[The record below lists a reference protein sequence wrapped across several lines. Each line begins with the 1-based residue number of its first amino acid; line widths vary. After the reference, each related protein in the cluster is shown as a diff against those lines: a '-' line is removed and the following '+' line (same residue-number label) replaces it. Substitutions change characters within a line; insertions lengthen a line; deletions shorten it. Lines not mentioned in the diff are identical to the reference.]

1 MAAMDT
7 LIQQQA
13 ATISGMQ
20 TSVQTLTSQ
29 MALQTPFVAFD
40 VQYKDD
46 PHNNVAS
53 HDILKFDAIS
63 MNIGNAY
70 TASNGMFQAPV
81 SGVYLFHVKLTP
93 NPHGSIYAY
102 LVKEGQNV
110 DSVNAHDDTGNE
122 TGDTVRILQE
132 PFVGFDVTFSDDPH
146 RNVSDNDVM
155 VFDKANVN
163 IGDAYNTQNGTF
175 QAPVSGL
182 YVLYMKVTPS
192 PMGHIYVYLVKD
204 GIMIDS
210 VDANDDQR
218 HETGS
223 SVRIVQVGT
232 CVYYNNYHF
241 RYNSSSH
248 KIREHKTRQSYQP
261 FK

>member
-1 MAAMDT
+1 MSRLLVTPSVILLVCFAVSWPLTSCTDDVDPLQVVTEQHSQKISQLESLIQQQANKMAAMDT

-122 TGDTVRILQE
+122 TGDTVRILQLDRGE
-132 PFVGFDVTFSDDPH
+132 RVWLQKS
-146 RNVSDNDVM
+146 
-155 VFDKANVN
+155 
-163 IGDAYNTQNGTF
+163 
-175 QAPVSGL
+175 SG
-182 YVLYMKVTPS
+182 V
-192 PMGHIYVYLVKD
+192 
-204 GIMIDS
+204 
-210 VDANDDQR
+210 
-218 HETGS
+218 S
-223 SVRIVQVGT
+223 SVRGWAHTKLAGVLLRAT
-232 CVYYNNYHF
+232 
-241 RYNSSSH
+241 
-248 KIREHKTRQSYQP
+248 
-261 FK
+261 